1 LLEINLYKPMMIFN
15 IIQSVHIMADSCNN
29 FSDFLVEG
37 MEPNH
42 RKIDRYLHESLMLVT
57 SLSPVIG
64 YDKASEIA
72 HFAFENDMTL
82 KDAALKLGYVSAEEF
97 DQIVDPY
104 KMVHPDSS

>member
-1 LLEINLYKPMMIFN
+1 
-15 IIQSVHIMADSCNN
+15 
-29 FSDFLVEG
+29 
-37 MEPNH
+37 
-42 RKIDRYLHESLMLVT
+42 LHESLMLVT

-64 YDKASEIA
+64 YDQASEIA